1 MKQDEIIEEVKISFS
16 SDHAKRRFKAIF
28 IRQGTS
34 QNGNFYSS
42 KILKEAVHLIKPT
55 LKMYLDHIN
64 KPTIRDLVALVIGKS
79 FFKDGAIMGEILI
92 LDNKIL
98 EQAKRNPESVG
109 LSINAIGDVEFID
122 GMKVVRKIKKIKS
135 IDFVEQAS
143 SGGSLVCPNCG
154 ITINNI

>member
-1 MKQDEIIEEVKISFS
+1 MKQTEIIEEVKLSFS
-16 SDHAKRRFKAIF
+16 SDHMKRRFKAVF

-64 KPTIRDLVALVIGKS
+64 KPTIRDLIALVIGKS
-79 FFKDGAIMGEILI
+79 YFKDDAIMGEILI

-98 EQAKRNPESVG
+98 EQAKRNPESIG
-109 LSINAIGDVEFID
+109 LSINAIRYVEFID
-122 GMKVVRKIKKIKS
+122 GKRIVRKISKIKS
-135 IDFVEQAS
+135 IDFVDEPA
-143 SGGSLVCPNCG
+143 SGGSIICPQCG